1 MTPDQYWY
9 HKGFAS
15 KETRGGRRR
24 RGEKK
29 TKTKLT
35 QHNV

>member
-1 MTPDQYWY
+1 MIPDQWY

-15 KETRGGRRR
+15 KETREGRRR
-24 RGEKK
+24 REEKNQK
-29 TKTKLT
+29 KLT